1 MTLFQII
8 CFSFATIALTVNI
21 IIIMIQVLKQ
31 RNSLFNILLKIAE
44 LEQKLESRLPLAPT
58 VTPQES
64 IPKETQSVKVDLPQK
79 ESSYF
84 YMTSTTTTP
93 VDPKPQIS
101 EAPAEPTTAN
111 TKSDKPY
118 GITYKVVSQAEKMV
132 RDVEE
137 TVEMTGVSKNK
148 IYSVF
153 SISMNRNRTW
163 FNTMVKS
170 WLETEPKRS
179 PKVLDNVIE
188 TRKRLRQYL
197 KQLKLETINVLG
209 IVLHE
214 RISIGLNPYEIRE
227 LSTKQYESIKAI
239 GASPLFILLDQK
251 LNLAYSSWNNGQ
263 PELVQ
268 LPEARIFDSKALD
281 TILKSLE
288 EEGIR
293 LRIALLVPKK

>member
-8 CFSFATIALTVNI
+8 CFSFATITLTINI

-31 RNSLFNILLKIAE
+31 RNSLFNLILKIAE

-58 VTPQES
+58 VTSQES
-64 IPKETQSVKVDLPQK
+64 TPKETQSVKVDLPQK

-93 VDPKPQIS
+93 VDPEPQVS
-101 EAPAEPTTAN
+101 EAPVEPATST
-111 TKSDKPY
+111 SKPY

-132 RDVEE
+132 QAVEE
-137 TVEMTGVSKNK
+137 TAELTGISKNK
-148 IYSVF
+148 IYQRF

>member
-8 CFSFATIALTVNI
+8 CFSFATIALTINI
-21 IIIMIQVLKQ
+21 IILMVQVLKQ
-31 RNSLFNILLKIAE
+31 RNSLFNLFLKMAE
-44 LEQKLESRLPLAPT
+44 LEQKLESRLPLTPT
-58 VTPQES
+58 VDPQEA
-64 IPKETQSVKVDLPQK
+64 IPELTFEPYIEPIPIKP
-79 ESSYF
+79 ESPEK
-84 YMTSTTTTP
+84 TTHSNP
-93 VDPKPQIS
+93 
-101 EAPAEPTTAN
+101 
-111 TKSDKPY
+111 KPY

-137 TVEMTGVSKNK
+137 TAELTNISKNK
-148 IYSVF
+148 IYQGF
-153 SISMNRNRTW
+153 SIYMNRNRTW

-209 IVLHE
+209 VVLHE
-214 RISIGLNPYEIRE
+214 RISIGLNLYEIRE

-251 LNLAYSSWNNGQ
+251 LNIAYSSWNNGQ

-288 EEGIR
+288 EEGIQ

>member
-8 CFSFATIALTVNI
+8 CFSFATVMLTINI
-21 IIIMIQVLKQ
+21 LIIMIQVRKQ
-31 RNSLFNILLKIAE
+31 RNQLLVLFLKLAE
-44 LEQKLESRLPLAPT
+44 LEQKLESKLPLIPT
-58 VTPQES
+58 IPSEESTPEPATPTS
-64 IPKETQSVKVDLPQK
+64 SDPVPTEP
-79 ESSYF
+79 ESSEE
-84 YMTSTTTTP
+84 STTS
-93 VDPKPQIS
+93 KQ
-101 EAPAEPTTAN
+101 
-111 TKSDKPY
+111 KPY

-132 RDVEE
+132 RDVEK
-137 TVEMTGVSKNK
+137 TATLVGTTKNK
-148 IYSVF
+148 IYSGF

-179 PKVLDNVIE
+179 PKVLENVIE
-188 TRKRLRQYL
+188 TRKKLRQYL

-214 RISIGLNPYEIRE
+214 RISIGINPYEIRE
-227 LSTKQYESIKAI
+227 LSTKQYESIKSI

-263 PELVQ
+263 PELVP

>member
-1 MTLFQII
+1 MTQLELIGFSLAIVFLTISILMIMFQ
-8 CFSFATIALTVNI
+8 
-21 IIIMIQVLKQ
+21 MRKQ
-31 RNSLFNILLKIAE
+31 RDKTFDVFLKLSE
-44 LEQKLESRLPLAPT
+44 LEQKLKDKLPLEPT
-58 VTPQES
+58 
-64 IPKETQSVKVDLPQK
+64 PKDSPSVKVELPSK

-93 VDPKPQIS
+93 VDPEPKVTESPEESTTSKP
-101 EAPAEPTTAN
+101 
-111 TKSDKPY
+111 KPY

-137 TVEMTGVSKNK
+137 TVQLTGVSKNK
-148 IYSVF
+148 IYSGF
-153 SISMNRNRTW
+153 SISMKRNRTW

-179 PKVLDNVIE
+179 PKVLENVIE
-188 TRKRLRQYL
+188 TRKKLRQYL

-214 RISIGLNPYEIRE
+214 RISIGLNSYEIRE

-251 LNLAYSSWNNGQ
+251 LNLAYGSWNDGQ
-263 PELVQ
+263 PELVP

-281 TILKSLE
+281 TILKSLK
-288 EEGIR
+288 EEGIS

>member
-8 CFSFATIALTVNI
+8 CFSFATIALTINI
-21 IIIMIQVLKQ
+21 IIIMVQILKQ
-31 RNSLFNILLKIAE
+31 RNTLFSLLLKIAE
-44 LEQKLESRLPLAPT
+44 LEQKLESRLPLTPT
-58 VTPQES
+58 GDPQEATTELTFEPYIEP
-64 IPKETQSVKVDLPQK
+64 IPIEP
-79 ESSYF
+79 ES
-84 YMTSTTTTP
+84 P
-93 VDPKPQIS
+93 EK
-101 EAPAEPTTAN
+101 TAHSN
-111 TKSDKPY
+111 PKPY

-132 RDVEE
+132 RAVEE
-137 TVEMTGVSKNK
+137 TAELTGVSKNK
-148 IYSVF
+148 IYSGF

-170 WLETEPKRS
+170 WLKTEPKRS
-179 PKVLDNVIE
+179 PKVLENVIE
-188 TRKRLRQYL
+188 TRKKLRQYL

-227 LSTKQYESIKAI
+227 LSTKQYESIKTI
-239 GASPLFILLDQK
+239 GVSPLFILLDQK

-263 PELVQ
+263 PELVP

>member
-8 CFSFATIALTVNI
+8 CFSFATVMLTINI
-21 IIIMIQVLKQ
+21 LIIMIQVRKQ
-31 RNSLFNILLKIAE
+31 RNQLLVLFLKLAE
-44 LEQKLESRLPLAPT
+44 LEQKLESKLPLVPT
-58 VTPQES
+58 IPSEESTPEPATPTS
-64 IPKETQSVKVDLPQK
+64 SDPVPTEP
-79 ESSYF
+79 ESSEE
-84 YMTSTTTTP
+84 STTSNP
-93 VDPKPQIS
+93 
-101 EAPAEPTTAN
+101 
-111 TKSDKPY
+111 KPY

-132 RDVEE
+132 RDVEK
-137 TVEMTGVSKNK
+137 TATLVGTTKNK
-148 IYSVF
+148 IYQGF

-179 PKVLDNVIE
+179 PKVLENVIE
-188 TRKRLRQYL
+188 TRKKLRKYL

-263 PELVQ
+263 PELVP

>member
-8 CFSFATIALTVNI
+8 CFSFATVMLTINI
-21 IIIMIQVLKQ
+21 LIIMIQVRKQ
-31 RNSLFNILLKIAE
+31 RNQLLVLFLKLAE
-44 LEQKLESRLPLAPT
+44 LEQKLESRLPLTPT
-58 VTPQES
+58 GDPQEATTELTFEPYIEP
-64 IPKETQSVKVDLPQK
+64 IPIEP
-79 ESSYF
+79 ES
-84 YMTSTTTTP
+84 P
-93 VDPKPQIS
+93 EK
-101 EAPAEPTTAN
+101 TAHSN
-111 TKSDKPY
+111 PKPY

-132 RDVEE
+132 RAVEE
-137 TVEMTGVSKNK
+137 TAELTGVSKNK
-148 IYSVF
+148 IYSGF

-170 WLETEPKRS
+170 WLKTEPKRS
-179 PKVLDNVIE
+179 PKVLENVIE
-188 TRKRLRQYL
+188 TRKKLRQYL

-251 LNLAYSSWNNGQ
+251 LNLAYGSWNNGQ
-263 PELVQ
+263 PELVP

-293 LRIALLVPKK
+293 LRITLLVPKK

>member
-1 MTLFQII
+1 ML
-8 CFSFATIALTVNI
+8 TINI
-21 IIIMIQVLKQ
+21 LIIMIQVRKQ
-31 RNSLFNILLKIAE
+31 RNQLLVLFLKLAE
-44 LEQKLESRLPLAPT
+44 LEQKLESRLPFTPT
-58 VTPQES
+58 TPSEES
-64 IPKETQSVKVDLPQK
+64 TLEPITPTSDDPVPI
-79 ESSYF
+79 ESESPEN
-84 YMTSTTTTP
+84 TTTTHP
-93 VDPKPQIS
+93 
-101 EAPAEPTTAN
+101 
-111 TKSDKPY
+111 KPY

-137 TVEMTGVSKNK
+137 TATLVGTTKNK
-148 IYSVF
+148 IYQGF

-179 PKVLDNVIE
+179 PKVLENVIE
-188 TRKRLRQYL
+188 TRKKLRKYL
-197 KQLKLETINVLG
+197 KQLKLETIHVLG
-209 IVLHE
+209 VVLHE
-214 RISIGLNPYEIRE
+214 CISIGLNPYEIRE
-227 LSTKQYESIKAI
+227 LNTKQYESIKTI

-268 LPEARIFDSKALD
+268 LPEARIFDSQALD

>member
-1 MTLFQII
+1 M
-8 CFSFATIALTVNI
+8 V
-21 IIIMIQVLKQ
+21 QVLKQ
-31 RNSLFNILLKIAE
+31 RNSLFNLLLKMTE
-44 LEQKLESRLPLAPT
+44 LEQKLESRLPLTPT
-58 VTPQES
+58 VDPQEATTELTFEPYIEP
-64 IPKETQSVKVDLPQK
+64 IPIKP
-79 ESSYF
+79 ESPEK
-84 YMTSTTTTP
+84 TTHSNP
-93 VDPKPQIS
+93 
-101 EAPAEPTTAN
+101 
-111 TKSDKPY
+111 KPY

-137 TVEMTGVSKNK
+137 TAELTNISKNK
-148 IYSVF
+148 IYQGF

-170 WLETEPKRS
+170 WLKTEPKRS
-179 PKVLDNVIE
+179 PKILDNVIE

-251 LNLAYSSWNNGQ
+251 LNLAYGSWNNGQ
-263 PELVQ
+263 PKLVP

>member
-1 MTLFQII
+1 MTLFESIG
-8 CFSFATIALTVNI
+8 FSLAILALSI
-21 IIIMIQVLKQ
+21 SVLSILSRIKKQ
-31 RNSLFNILLKIAE
+31 QKDMFNIFLKLAE
-44 LEQKLESRLPLAPT
+44 LEQKLEDKLPFEPT
-58 VTPQES
+58 
-64 IPKETQSVKVDLPQK
+64 PKDSPSVKVELPSK

-84 YMTSTTTTP
+84 YMTQTTTTT
-93 VDPKPQIS
+93 VDPEPKITESPEESTTSKP
-101 EAPAEPTTAN
+101 
-111 TKSDKPY
+111 KPY

-137 TVEMTGVSKNK
+137 TATLVGVSKNK
-148 IYSVF
+148 IYQGF

-209 IVLHE
+209 VVLHE

-251 LNLAYSSWNNGQ
+251 LNLAYGSWNNGQ

-281 TILKSLE
+281 TILKSLK

>member
-8 CFSFATIALTVNI
+8 CFSFATIALTINI
-21 IIIMIQVLKQ
+21 IIIMVQILKQ
-31 RNSLFNILLKIAE
+31 RNTLFSLLLKIAE
-44 LEQKLESRLPLAPT
+44 LEQKLESRLPLTPT
-58 VTPQES
+58 GDPQEATIELTFEPYIEP
-64 IPKETQSVKVDLPQK
+64 IPTEP
-79 ESSYF
+79 ESSEE
-84 YMTSTTTTP
+84 STTS
-93 VDPKPQIS
+93 KQ
-101 EAPAEPTTAN
+101 
-111 TKSDKPY
+111 KPY

-137 TVEMTGVSKNK
+137 TATLVGTTKNK
-148 IYSVF
+148 IYQGF

-179 PKVLDNVIE
+179 PKVLENVIE
-188 TRKRLRQYL
+188 TRKKLRKYL

-251 LNLAYSSWNNGQ
+251 LNLAYGSWNNGQ
-263 PELVQ
+263 PELVP

-281 TILKSLE
+281 TILQSLK

>member
-8 CFSFATIALTVNI
+8 CFSFATVMLTINI
-21 IIIMIQVLKQ
+21 LIIMIQVRKQ
-31 RNSLFNILLKIAE
+31 RNQLLVLFLKLAE
-44 LEQKLESRLPLAPT
+44 LEQKLESRLPFTPT
-58 VTPQES
+58 VPSEES
-64 IPKETQSVKVDLPQK
+64 TLEPITHTSDDPVPTEPELP
-79 ESSYF
+79 EE
-84 YMTSTTTTP
+84 STTSN
-93 VDPKPQIS
+93 PKP
-101 EAPAEPTTAN
+101 
-111 TKSDKPY
+111 Y
-118 GITYKVVSQAEKMV
+118 CITYKVVSQAEKMV

-137 TVEMTGVSKNK
+137 TAELTGVSKNK
-148 IYSVF
+148 IYQGF

-188 TRKRLRQYL
+188 TRKQLRRYL
-197 KQLKLETINVLG
+197 KQLKQETIHTLG

-214 RISIGLNPYEIRE
+214 RISIGLNSYEIRE

-251 LNLAYSSWNNGQ
+251 LNLAYGSWNNGQ
-263 PELVQ
+263 PELVP

>member
-8 CFSFATIALTVNI
+8 CFSFATIALTINI
-21 IIIMIQVLKQ
+21 IIIMVQVLKQ
-31 RNSLFNILLKIAE
+31 RNSLFNLLLKMTE
-44 LEQKLESRLPLAPT
+44 LEQKLESRLPLTPT

-64 IPKETQSVKVDLPQK
+64 TTKDSSSVTVELPQK

-84 YMTSTTTTP
+84 YVTSTTTTP
-93 VDPKPQIS
+93 VDPEPQVS
-101 EAPAEPTTAN
+101 EAPVEQATST
-111 TKSDKPY
+111 SKPY

-132 RDVEE
+132 RAVGE
-137 TVEMTGVSKNK
+137 TAELTGISKNK
-148 IYSVF
+148 IYQGF

-214 RISIGLNPYEIRE
+214 RISIGLNSYEIRE

-251 LNLAYSSWNNGQ
+251 LNLAYGSWNNGQ
-263 PELVQ
+263 PELVP

>member
-1 MTLFQII
+1 MTTFQII
-8 CFSFATIALTVNI
+8 CFSFATVMLTINI
-21 IIIMIQVLKQ
+21 LIIMIQVRKQ
-31 RNSLFNILLKIAE
+31 RNQLFDLLLKLPK
-44 LEQKLESRLPLAPT
+44 LEQKLESRLPLTPT
-58 VTPQES
+58 VTHQES
-64 IPKETQSVKVDLPQK
+64 TPKETQSVKVDLPQN

-84 YMTSTTTTP
+84 YMTSTTMTP
-93 VDPKPQIS
+93 VDPEPQVS
-101 EAPAEPTTAN
+101 EAPTKPTATN
-111 TKSDKPY
+111 TKSNKPY
-118 GITYKVVSQAEKMV
+118 GITYKVVSQAEKIV

-137 TVEMTGVSKNK
+137 TAELTGVSKNK
-148 IYSVF
+148 IYQGF

-188 TRKRLRQYL
+188 TRKQLRQYL
-197 KQLKLETINVLG
+197 KQLKQETVHTLG

-251 LNLAYSSWNNGQ
+251 LNLAYNSWNNGQ

>member
-8 CFSFATIALTVNI
+8 CFSFSTVMLTINI
-21 IIIMIQVLKQ
+21 LIIMIQVRKQ
-31 RNSLFNILLKIAE
+31 RNQLFDLFLKLAE
-44 LEQKLESRLPLAPT
+44 LEQKSESRLPLEQTVPSEEST
-58 VTPQES
+58 PEPVTPTSNDPVPLESTSQE
-64 IPKETQSVKVDLPQK
+64 E
-79 ESSYF
+79 
-84 YMTSTTTTP
+84 
-93 VDPKPQIS
+93 
-101 EAPAEPTTAN
+101 PATA
-111 TKSDKPY
+111 KAKPY

-137 TVEMTGVSKNK
+137 TAELTGISKNK
-148 IYSVF
+148 IYQGF

-251 LNLAYSSWNNGQ
+251 LNLAYGSWNNGQ
-263 PELVQ
+263 PELVP

>member
-1 MTLFQII
+1 MTLFESIGFSLAILALAISVLSIMYQIKKQQKDRLNV
-8 CFSFATIALTVNI
+8 F
-21 IIIMIQVLKQ
+21 LK
-31 RNSLFNILLKIAE
+31 LAE
-44 LEQKLESRLPLAPT
+44 LEQKLEDNLQFEPT
-58 VTPQES
+58 VPPLEPTPEPTIEPSNDPVPTEPES
-64 IPKETQSVKVDLPQK
+64 PE
-79 ESSYF
+79 E
-84 YMTSTTTTP
+84 STTS
-93 VDPKPQIS
+93 KP
-101 EAPAEPTTAN
+101 
-111 TKSDKPY
+111 KPY
-118 GITYKVVSQAEKMV
+118 GITYKVVSQAKKMV

-137 TVEMTGVSKNK
+137 TVQLTGVSKNK
-148 IYSVF
+148 IYSGF
-153 SISMNRNRTW
+153 SISMKRNRTW

-179 PKVLDNVIE
+179 PKVLENVIE
-188 TRKRLRQYL
+188 TRKKLRQYL

-251 LNLAYSSWNNGQ
+251 LNLAYGSWNNGQ
-263 PELVQ
+263 PELVP

-281 TILKSLE
+281 KILKSLK
-288 EEGIR
+288 EEGIS

>member
-1 MTLFQII
+1 
-8 CFSFATIALTVNI
+8 
-21 IIIMIQVLKQ
+21 
-31 RNSLFNILLKIAE
+31 
-44 LEQKLESRLPLAPT
+44 
-58 VTPQES
+58 
-64 IPKETQSVKVDLPQK
+64 
-79 ESSYF
+79 
-84 YMTSTTTTP
+84 
-93 VDPKPQIS
+93 
-101 EAPAEPTTAN
+101 
-111 TKSDKPY
+111 
-118 GITYKVVSQAEKMV
+118 MV
-132 RDVEE
+132 RAVEE
-137 TVEMTGVSKNK
+137 TAELTGVSKNK
-148 IYSVF
+148 IYSGF

-239 GASPLFILLDQK
+239 GASPLFILLDQN
-251 LNLAYSSWNNGQ
+251 LNLAYGSWNNGQ
-263 PELVQ
+263 PELVP

>member
-8 CFSFATIALTVNI
+8 CFSFATIALTINI
-21 IIIMIQVLKQ
+21 LIIMFQVRKQ
-31 RNSLFNILLKIAE
+31 RNSLFNLLLKIAE
-44 LEQKLESRLPLAPT
+44 LEHKLESRLPLTPT

-64 IPKETQSVKVDLPQK
+64 TTKDSSSVTVELPQK

-84 YMTSTTTTP
+84 YVTSTTTTP
-93 VDPKPQIS
+93 VDPEPQVS
-101 EAPAEPTTAN
+101 EAPAEPTTTN
-111 TKSDKPY
+111 TKSNKPY
-118 GITYKVVSQAEKMV
+118 GVTCKIVSQAEKMV

-137 TVEMTGVSKNK
+137 TTELTGISKNK
-148 IYSVF
+148 IYQGF

-170 WLETEPKRS
+170 WLKTEPKRS

-251 LNLAYSSWNNGQ
+251 LNLAYGSWNNGQ
-263 PELVQ
+263 PELVP

>member
-8 CFSFATIALTVNI
+8 CFSFATVMLTINI
-21 IIIMIQVLKQ
+21 LIIMIQVRKQ
-31 RNSLFNILLKIAE
+31 RNQLLVLFLKLAE
-44 LEQKLESRLPLAPT
+44 LEQKLESKLPLIPT
-58 VTPQES
+58 IPSEESTPEHVTPTSNDPVPTEAES
-64 IPKETQSVKVDLPQK
+64 PE
-79 ESSYF
+79 
-84 YMTSTTTTP
+84 
-93 VDPKPQIS
+93 
-101 EAPAEPTTAN
+101 EPTA
-111 TKSDKPY
+111 TKPKPY

-137 TVEMTGVSKNK
+137 TATLVGTTKNK
-148 IYSVF
+148 IYQGF

-179 PKVLDNVIE
+179 PKVLENVIE
-188 TRKRLRQYL
+188 TRKQLHKYL

-209 IVLHE
+209 VVLHE

-251 LNLAYSSWNNGQ
+251 LNTAYGSWNNGQ

>member
-1 MTLFQII
+1 MTLFESIGFSLAILALAISVLSIMSQIKKQQKDSLNV
-8 CFSFATIALTVNI
+8 F
-21 IIIMIQVLKQ
+21 LK
-31 RNSLFNILLKIAE
+31 LAE
-44 LEQKLESRLPLAPT
+44 LEQKLEDKLPFEPT
-58 VTPQES
+58 VPPLEPTPEPTIEPSNDPVPTEPES
-64 IPKETQSVKVDLPQK
+64 PE
-79 ESSYF
+79 E
-84 YMTSTTTTP
+84 STTS
-93 VDPKPQIS
+93 KP
-101 EAPAEPTTAN
+101 
-111 TKSDKPY
+111 KPY

-137 TVEMTGVSKNK
+137 TATLVGVSKNK
-148 IYSVF
+148 IYQGF

-209 IVLHE
+209 VVLHE

-251 LNLAYSSWNNGQ
+251 LNLAYGSWNNGQ

-288 EEGIR
+288 EEGIK

>member
-8 CFSFATIALTVNI
+8 CFSFATITLTINI
-21 IIIMIQVLKQ
+21 IILMVQVLKQ
-31 RNSLFNILLKIAE
+31 RNSLFNLLLKMTE

-58 VTPQES
+58 VDPQES
-64 IPKETQSVKVDLPQK
+64 TTELTFEPYIEPIPIEP
-79 ESSYF
+79 ESPEK
-84 YMTSTTTTP
+84 TTHSNP
-93 VDPKPQIS
+93 
-101 EAPAEPTTAN
+101 
-111 TKSDKPY
+111 KPY

-132 RDVEE
+132 RAVEE
-137 TVEMTGVSKNK
+137 TAELTGISKNK
-148 IYSVF
+148 IYQGF

-251 LNLAYSSWNNGQ
+251 LNLAYGSWNNGQ
-263 PELVQ
+263 PELVP

-281 TILKSLE
+281 IILKSLE
-288 EEGIR
+288 EEDIR

>member
-8 CFSFATIALTVNI
+8 CFSFATITLTINI
-21 IIIMIQVLKQ
+21 LIIMFQVRKQ
-31 RNSLFNILLKIAE
+31 RNSLFNLLLKMTE
-44 LEQKLESRLPLAPT
+44 LEQKLESRLPLVPT

-64 IPKETQSVKVDLPQK
+64 TTKNSSSVKVELPRK

-93 VDPKPQIS
+93 VDPEPQVS
-101 EAPAEPTTAN
+101 EAPVEPATPT
-111 TKSDKPY
+111 SKPY
-118 GITYKVVSQAEKMV
+118 GVTYKVVSQAEKMV

-137 TVEMTGVSKNK
+137 TAELTGISKNK
-148 IYSVF
+148 IYQGF
-153 SISMNRNRTW
+153 SISMNRNKTW

-209 IVLHE
+209 VVLHE

-251 LNLAYSSWNNGQ
+251 LNIAYSSWNNGQ